1 MPKINDKK
9 TEVLSYIAAMR
20 TCLDNYPTINS
31 VNSTLNLMDTNTPMS
46 LILSLLDIC
55 GVGEEKLLRWL
66 SKMLCGQDVL
76 FSGEKKKVGDKE
88 ASKIQR
94 GEGVG
99 FLDIIEEGIKALLLL
114 NIKNMF
120 TCTLN
125 PVIPSDAVEKGITL
139 PLQVIDMFS
148 VLRHAPNSKRGKTM
162 YFDNS
167 YTPNELW
174 KSRDF
179 NCFLWYIINK
189 SNSKEKYKSF
199 WDNRCEKKIRKKIIE
214 SNSRDGKF
222 TETFFKEIATNN
234 SYVSEYN
241 SQVITKKGY
250 KTKPKADR
258 TNFYLKKQFISL
270 EYNEFSNISSIPDTI
285 TIKLNKDRY
294 ATPSDELYYIPYKT
308 VFEFNYDYIYSL
320 KLFDSKTIVGLIINS
335 LLGILNSTGSII
347 GTTKYTFEQSVIA
360 GKVSQIIR
368 GYVNSPDIVIDD
380 SYFSFSNDEFDE
392 LLLEAELKHSN
403 SYKFGEIQGTLSE
416 EDASNIIESINNIGK
431 NEISLEEVQDNI
443 SNVFMTAIGVT
454 TATQDQIAVRDRL
467 CFGKN
472 IIFTLIEMSIT
483 EIVLQVLSPKVMMLY
498 ALNAYFMG
506 DIANGDF
513 SQMNVKNL
521 LKGLSNLISK
531 MVKEIFEYFMKELLK
546 FLLDEIQPLINKM
559 LILMAKER
567 VNYYIKLLQQLLSF
581 SKMYHGINT
590 QHKTFID
597 NVNYADIETDNVPPQ
612 V

>member
-1 MPKINDKK
+1 MSKINDKK

-214 SNSRDGKF
+214 SNNGDGKF

-234 SYVSEYN
+234 SYVSEDN

-250 KTKPKADR
+250 KTKSKADR

-431 NEISLEEVQDNI
+431 IERTPEEVQDNI

-454 TATQDQIAVRDRL
+454 TATQDQIAVRNRL

-597 NVNYADIETDNVPPQ
+597 NVNYADIVTDTVPPQ

>member
-1 MPKINDKK
+1 MSKINDKK

-114 NIKNMF
+114 NVKNMF

-189 SNSKEKYKSF
+189 SSSKEKYKSF

-214 SNSRDGKF
+214 SNNGDGKF

-234 SYVSEYN
+234 SYVSEDN

-431 NEISLEEVQDNI
+431 NEVSLEEVQDNI

-597 NVNYADIETDNVPPQ
+597 NVNYADITPPQ
-612 V
+612 ETPQV